1 MSNEPSTKLDSTE
14 SFVSLALGFAV
25 VVAAGLLIYNF
36 VRGNQSGSTPAADQ
50 QLTQTESA
58 QNANGLPTTHT
69 VAKGE
74 TLWSIA
80 EKYYQS
86 GYNYVDIQKANNL
99 SGGAIEVGA
108 QLAIPVAEKREPD
121 AQQNTAMA
129 TPAAATGTPA
139 PQTSTPAPT
148 AATET
153 KTGEVST
160 VNTLGGRKYTVVRG
174 DSLWKIA
181 VAQYGSGYKWV
192 EIARANKLVNPGLI
206 HAGNELTLP

>member
-1 MSNEPSTKLDSTE
+1 MSTEPSTKLDSTE

-36 VRGNQSGSTPAADQ
+36 VRGNQTGSTPPADQ
-50 QLTQTESA
+50 QQTQTETSPS
-58 QNANGLPTTHT
+58 ANGLPTTHT
-69 VAKGE
+69 VTKGE

-86 GYNYVDIQKANNL
+86 GYNYVDIQNANKL
-99 SGGAIEVGA
+99 SGGSIEVGT
-108 QLAIPVAEKREPD
+108 QLTIPVAEKRGPG
-121 AQQNTAMA
+121 AQNTAMA
-129 TPAAATGTPA
+129 TPTAATNTPVPQTGTPVPTTA
-139 PQTSTPAPT
+139 P
-148 AATET
+148 ET
-153 KTGEVST
+153 KPGEATS
-160 VNTLGGRKYTVVRG
+160 VNTLGGRKYTVAKG

-192 EIARANKLVNPGLI
+192 EIAKANKLVNPGLI